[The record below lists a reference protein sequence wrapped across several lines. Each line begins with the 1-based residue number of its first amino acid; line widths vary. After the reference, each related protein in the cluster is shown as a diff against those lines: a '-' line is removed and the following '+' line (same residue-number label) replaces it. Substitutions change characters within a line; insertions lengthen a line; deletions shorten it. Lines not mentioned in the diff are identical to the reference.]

1 MRKRG
6 NVELVIFL
14 VFVVIA
20 VGGVAFL
27 LIQENRTVG
36 MTPLSATWGAAYIPI
51 VPGPGDLHYNV
62 LQCQAQ
68 CSARA
73 IETPRI
79 DNFDARKGGTNYQQC
94 LAWCRNQW
102 RVAAEQVIKGKY
114 DLDYLRVQQ
123 KQGPEVNYPYYGN
136 GDTGIPRATRDNLA
150 PELPRSQII

>member
-6 NVELVIFL
+6 SVELAIFL
-14 VFVVIA
+14 VFIVIA

-27 LIQENRTVG
+27 LIQENKTVG
-36 MTPLSATWGAAYIPI
+36 MTPVSANWGAAYIPI

-73 IETPRI
+73 IEEPRI
-79 DNFDARKGGTNYQQC
+79 ANYGARQGGTGYQQC

-102 RVAAEQVIKGKY
+102 RVAAEQVIPGQY
-114 DLDYLRVQQ
+114 DIDHIRVMQQ
-123 KQGPEVNYPYYGN
+123 GGPQINYPYYIS
-136 GDTGIPRATRDNLA
+136 GDTGIPRVTRDNR
-150 PELPRSQII
+150 PPVLPRSQII